1 MSDRQK
7 VVIEELCKAAT
18 VDAFAMT
25 EAIQPPVMKKNV
37 EERGVTNMYWS
48 DDMLAKYKAAWEEVA
63 AEQSAKDPYFKK
75 VWDDL
80 SAFREDYKLWQTYGF
95 LPRPEPPNM

>member
-1 MSDRQK
+1 
-7 VVIEELCKAAT
+7 
-18 VDAFAMT
+18 MT
-25 EAIQPPVMKKNV
+25 EAIQPAVMKKNV

-48 DDMLAKYKAAWEEVA
+48 DDMLAQFKTAWEEVE
-63 AEQSAKDPYFKK
+63 AEQAGKDAFFKK

-95 LPRPEPPNM
+95 LPRPKPPTQ

>member
-1 MSDRQK
+1 MSPRQQM
-7 VVIEELCKAAT
+7 VMELLCKAAT
-18 VDAFAMT
+18 ADAFAMT
-25 EAIQPPVMKKNV
+25 EAVQPAVMKRNV

-48 DDMLAKYKAAWEEVA
+48 DEMLAHFKKAWEEVA
-63 AEQSAKDPYFKK
+63 AEQAAKDAFFKK

-95 LPRPEPPNM
+95 LPRPEPPK